1 MRSRASHIGLPA
13 CSTWPFGSLTISSY
27 RLKLSLGSLALFGYK
42 FEIPKEAIRKLVF
55 VEGNFLFL
63 PGVPTGTLE
72 INHKLP
78 CVPSYLRFGTFD
90 PEKLKSVLKAAGFD
104 LLTKRSR
111 FFVGSTESRPID

>member
-1 MRSRASHIGLPA
+1 MDDVVLRGSAFAGESYWSSA
-13 CSTWPFGSLTISSY
+13 CSTWPFGSLRISSY

-78 CVPSYLRFGTFD
+78 GVPSYLRFGTFD
-90 PEKLKSVLKAAGFD
+90 PEKLKSVLKAAGF
-104 LLTKRSR
+104 
-111 FFVGSTESRPID
+111 

>member
-1 MRSRASHIGLPA
+1 
-13 CSTWPFGSLTISSY
+13 
-27 RLKLSLGSLALFGYK
+27 LGSLALFGYK

-78 CVPSYLRFGTFD
+78 GVPSYLRFGTFD

-104 LLTKRSR
+104 LLTERSR